1 MFRPLLNRLDSSPRL
16 SRRID
21 RISSMM
27 ATQRGLLLIVGTV
40 LVLLSLLA
48 HGVVVFVLVVYYN
61 LSVALYWLCLPA
73 TLFHLGVLSGFVG
86 LMLATPLGQG
96 YRDK

>member
-27 ATQRGLLLIVGTV
+27 ATQRGLLLIIGTG

-48 HGVVVFVLVVYYN
+48 HGAVVIMLVTYYN
-61 LSVALYWLCLPA
+61 LSAGLYWLCLPA
-73 TLFHLGVLSGFVG
+73 ALFHLGVLSGFVG

>member
-48 HGVVVFVLVVYYN
+48 HGVVVFALVAYYN
-61 LSVALYWLCLPA
+61 LSAALYWLCLPA